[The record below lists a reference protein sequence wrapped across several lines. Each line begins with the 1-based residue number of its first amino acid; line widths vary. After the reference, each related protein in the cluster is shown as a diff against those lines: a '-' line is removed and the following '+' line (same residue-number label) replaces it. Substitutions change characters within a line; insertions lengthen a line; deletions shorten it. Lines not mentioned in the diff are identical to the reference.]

1 MPFDLVPGATI
12 GILGGGQ
19 LGRML
24 ALAAAKLGLKTHVYA
39 QDPGSP
45 AFDVASARTI
55 APYEDERMLMEFASK
70 VELVTY
76 EFENIPAR
84 TASILADA
92 CLVRPSPQTLAICQD
107 RLAEKEFLTAAGI
120 KTAPYMRVDDAG
132 ALARAVAQIGRPSIL
147 KTSPLRL

>member
-1 MPFDLVPGATI
+1 MFT
-12 GILGGGQ
+12 
-19 LGRML
+19 R
-24 ALAAAKLGLKTHVYA
+24 KTPEV
-39 QDPGSP
+39 P

-92 CLVRPSPQTLAICQD
+92 CLVRPSPQTLADLPGSPCREGVFD
-107 RLAEKEFLTAAGI
+107 G
-120 KTAPYMRVDDAG
+120 
-132 ALARAVAQIGRPSIL
+132 GRN
-147 KTSPLRL
+147 